1 MARALTEDEIVR
13 LLALPEKDANAWID
27 KNIPGFLDPIEAK
40 KVLIQ
45 RRTYAAENPI
55 PGFDNALVGLGIGA
69 GTAGIA
75 AVRVAEL
82 VKGTTTTYE
91 AVLDP
96 VELQGRL
103 RTVLGQEFVVR
114 FDPGEIIIS
123 RKSPGFQVQEFCRI
137 RVGDGSDGR
146 TTVTVSGLNLDEV
159 KQGADDVV
167 SGLLNLGKK
176 AFAGRNVA
184 EGALDLLGGAVE
196 TAGQVG
202 SDLMAANAIADTI
215 EKYGAEME
223 RQTAETARKAA
234 EEKAAVEER
243 ERKEKYCSHCG
254 TARPLGQ
261 PCPNCGASE

>member
-91 AVLDP
+91 AVLNP
-96 VELQGRL
+96 TEIRGRL
-103 RTVLGQEFVVR
+103 QAALGSEFTVRSTSG
-114 FDPGEIIIS
+114 GEIVVVGND
-123 RKSPGFQVQEFCRI
+123 RGLTEFCQI
-137 RVGDGSDGR
+137 RVSANDGK
-146 TTVTVSGLNLDEV
+146 TAVTVGGLDLTEV
-159 KQGADDVV
+159 KQGASNVV
-167 SGLLNLGKK
+167 SGLLNFGRK
-176 AFAGRNVA
+176 AVQGRNVV
-184 EGALDLLGGAVE
+184 EGAFDILGGAVQ
-196 TAGQVG
+196 TAGQAG
-202 SDLMAANAIADTI
+202 SDLMTANKIADTI
-215 EKYGAEME
+215 EKYGAETE
-223 RQTAETARKAA
+223 RQAA
-234 EEKAAVEER
+234 EAVRKAAVEKAEAEAQ
-243 ERKEKYCSHCG
+243 ERKEKNCSFCG

-261 PCPNCGASE
+261 SCPNCGASE